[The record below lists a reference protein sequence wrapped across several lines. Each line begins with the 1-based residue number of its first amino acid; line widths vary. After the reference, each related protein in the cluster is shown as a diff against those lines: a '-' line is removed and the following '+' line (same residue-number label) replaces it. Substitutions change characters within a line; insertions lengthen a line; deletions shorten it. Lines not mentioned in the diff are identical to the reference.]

1 MMEKTTINEQLQ
13 DTIDEHG
20 SKAAL
25 SSKVDGAY
33 QDISYA
39 ELGIRVKQLCLGLI
53 ELGVQKGDRVALLS
67 ENRPEWA
74 MSDLAILAAGG
85 VNVPMFSTLTPPQVE
100 HIVRDSG
107 AKIICVSS
115 EKQLQKVEAF
125 RANID
130 DLKKVIIFDAADSEK
145 SSGVLTFNQVCELGE
160 KAENGDSV
168 YQKSRDAVTPDDLA
182 TIIYTSGTTGQ
193 PKGAMLTHN
202 NFMSNVSACFELVGI
217 TNADVFLSFLPL
229 AHVFERMGGHYL
241 PLSCG
246 ATVAYAE
253 SPSTVAQNMKEVRPT
268 IMMSVPRLY
277 ELMHEKIISAVQKGS
292 SLKQKI
298 FYWSVGVGEKV
309 SQAIQQQ
316 KKPSAILGLK
326 YGLANKLVFN
336 KLQEATGG
344 RLRFFVSGGAP
355 LSKSIAEF
363 FHAAGILILEGYGLT
378 ETSPVISVNRP
389 DEWKFG
395 TVGTQIAGFEVK
407 IAEDGEILSRGP
419 HIMQGYFNKPEET
432 AEAIDAD
439 GWFHT
444 GDIGE
449 MDADGFLKITDRKK
463 NIIVL
468 SNGKNIAPQ
477 PIENQLT
484 QSLYINQVM
493 LIGDKRKSVS
503 ALIVPNFDAIKE
515 YAAEEELDTKDIAQ
529 LIETKEIRQLIRKE
543 IERLSTAL
551 TDFERVKMFT
561 LLDREFTEEA
571 DEMTPTLKLK
581 RKVILERYGN
591 KIEKMYGGESN

>member
-1 MMEKTTINEQLQ
+1 MEKTTINEQLLNSVNQ
-13 DTIDEHG
+13 HG

-33 QDISYA
+33 QDISYD
-39 ELGIRVKQLCLGLI
+39 ELGDRVKHLCLGLI

-74 MSDLAILAAGG
+74 ITDLAILAAGG

-125 RANID
+125 RANVD
-130 DLKKVIIFDAADSEK
+130 DLQQVIIFDAIDLENSDE
-145 SSGVLTFNQVCELGE
+145 VLTFNQVCDIGE
-160 KAENGDSV
+160 KAEDGDLV
-168 YQKSRDAVTPDDLA
+168 YQKSRDAVTPEDLA

-202 NFMSNVSACFELVGI
+202 NFMSNVQACFEIVGF
-217 TNADVFLSFLPL
+217 ASEDVFLSFLPL

-253 SPSTVAQNMKEVRPT
+253 SPFTVAQNMKEVRPT

-277 ELMHEKIISAVQKGS
+277 EMMHEKIIRSVQEGS

-316 KKPSAILGLK
+316 KNPSVILGLK

-336 KLQEATGG
+336 KLQSATGG

-389 DEWKFG
+389 DQWRFG
-395 TVGTQIAGFEVK
+395 TVGTQIAGVEVK

-449 MDADGFLKITDRKK
+449 MDADGFLSITDRKK

-468 SNGKNIAPQ
+468 SNGKNVAPQ
-477 PIENQLT
+477 PIENLLK
-484 QSLYINQVM
+484 QSPYISQVM
-493 LIGDKRKSVS
+493 LIGDQRKSIS
-503 ALIVPNFDAIKE
+503 ALIAPNFDALKAYAKE
-515 YAAEEELDTKDIAQ
+515 MALAPQEVGE
-529 LIETKEIRQLIRKE
+529 LIESKEIRQLVRKE

-551 TDFERVKMFT
+551 ADFERVKMFT
-561 LLDREFTEEA
+561 LLDREFTQEA

-581 RKVILERYGN
+581 RKVILEKYGD

>member
-1 MMEKTTINEQLQ
+1 MMEKTTINERLQ
-13 DTIDEHG
+13 NSISRHG

-25 SSKVDGAY
+25 SSKVDGGY
-33 QDISYA
+33 QDISYD
-39 ELGIRVKQLCLGLI
+39 ELGDRVKHLCLGLI

-74 MSDLAILAAGG
+74 VTDLAVLAAGG

-107 AKIICVSS
+107 ARIICVSS

-130 DLKKVIIFDAADSEK
+130 DLQQVIIFDATDAENSD
-145 SSGVLTFNQVCELGE
+145 GVLTFNQVRDLGE
-160 KAENGDSV
+160 KAEDGDSV
-168 YQKSRDAVTPDDLA
+168 YQKARDAVTPDDLA

-202 NFMSNVSACFELVGI
+202 NFMFNVQACFEIVGF
-217 TNADVFLSFLPL
+217 ADEDVFLSFLPL
-229 AHVFERMGGHYL
+229 AHIFERMGGHYL

-253 SPSTVAQNMKEVRPT
+253 SPFTVAQNMKEVSPT

-277 ELMHEKIISAVQKGS
+277 EMMHEKIIRAVQEGS

-316 KKPSAILGLK
+316 KKPSAILGLR
-326 YGLANKLVFN
+326 YGLANRLVFN
-336 KLQEATGG
+336 KLQSATGG

-389 DEWKFG
+389 DQWKFG
-395 TVGTQIAGFEVK
+395 TVGTKIEGIEVE

-419 HIMQGYFNKPEET
+419 HIMQGYFNKPEDT

-444 GDIGE
+444 GDIGQ
-449 MDADGFLKITDRKK
+449 MDADGFLSITDRKK

-468 SNGKNIAPQ
+468 SNGKNVAPQ
-477 PIENQLT
+477 PIENQLI
-484 QSLYINQVM
+484 QSRYINQVM
-493 LIGDKRKSVS
+493 LIGDQQKSIS
-503 ALIVPNFDAIKE
+503 ALIVPNFDALKE
-515 YAAEEELDTKDIAQ
+515 YA
-529 LIETKEIRQLIRKE
+529 KEIQLGTQDVAELITARETRQLIRKE
-543 IERLSTAL
+543 IERFSTDLA
-551 TDFERVKMFT
+551 DFERVKMFT
-561 LLDREFTEEA
+561 LLGREFTQEA

-581 RKVILERYGN
+581 RKVIIEKYGD

>member
-1 MMEKTTINEQLQ
+1 M
-13 DTIDEHG
+13 
-20 SKAAL
+20 
-25 SSKVDGAY
+25 
-33 QDISYA
+33 
-39 ELGIRVKQLCLGLI
+39 
-53 ELGVQKGDRVALLS
+53 
-67 ENRPEWA
+67 
-74 MSDLAILAAGG
+74 
-85 VNVPMFSTLTPPQVE
+85 
-100 HIVRDSG
+100 
-107 AKIICVSS
+107 
-115 EKQLQKVEAF
+115 
-125 RANID
+125 
-130 DLKKVIIFDAADSEK
+130 
-145 SSGVLTFNQVCELGE
+145 
-160 KAENGDSV
+160 
-168 YQKSRDAVTPDDLA
+168 
-182 TIIYTSGTTGQ
+182 
-193 PKGAMLTHN
+193 
-202 NFMSNVSACFELVGI
+202 
-217 TNADVFLSFLPL
+217 
-229 AHVFERMGGHYL
+229 
-241 PLSCG
+241 
-246 ATVAYAE
+246 
-253 SPSTVAQNMKEVRPT
+253 
-268 IMMSVPRLY
+268 
-277 ELMHEKIISAVQKGS
+277 
-292 SLKQKI
+292 
-298 FYWSVGVGEKV
+298 
-309 SQAIQQQ
+309 
-316 KKPSAILGLK
+316 
-326 YGLANKLVFN
+326 
-336 KLQEATGG
+336 
-344 RLRFFVSGGAP
+344 
-355 LSKSIAEF
+355 SKSIAEF

>member
-1 MMEKTTINEQLQ
+1 MEKTTINERLQ
-13 DTIDEHG
+13 NSIDQHG

-25 SSKVDGAY
+25 SSKIDGAY
-33 QDISYA
+33 QDISYD
-39 ELGIRVKQLCLGLI
+39 ELGDRVKHLCLGLI

-74 MSDLAILAAGG
+74 ITDLAILAAGG

-100 HIVRDSG
+100 HIVSDSG

-125 RANID
+125 RANVD
-130 DLKKVIIFDAADSEK
+130 ALQQVIIFDAIDSEN
-145 SSGVLTFNQVCELGE
+145 SGGVHQFNQVCDLGE
-160 KAENGDSV
+160 KAEDGDSV
-168 YQKSRDAVTPDDLA
+168 YQKARDAVTPDDLA

-202 NFMSNVSACFELVGI
+202 NFMFNVQACFEIVGF
-217 TNADVFLSFLPL
+217 ADEDVFLSFLPL

-253 SPSTVAQNMKEVRPT
+253 SPFTVAQNMKEVRPT

-277 ELMHEKIISAVQKGS
+277 EMMHEKIIRAVQEGS

-316 KKPSAILGLK
+316 KKTSPILGLK

-336 KLQEATGG
+336 KLQGATGG

-389 DEWKFG
+389 DQWRFG
-395 TVGTQIAGFEVK
+395 TVGTQIDGIEVK

-432 AEAIDAD
+432 AEAIDPDA
-439 GWFHT
+439 WFHT

-449 MDADGFLKITDRKK
+449 MDADGFLSITDRKK

-477 PIENQLT
+477 PIENQLI
-484 QSLYINQVM
+484 QSRFINQVM
-493 LIGDKRKSVS
+493 LIGDQRKSVS
-503 ALIVPNFDAIKE
+503 ALIVPNFDALKA
-515 YAAEEELDTKDIAQ
+515 YAEEMQLAAQ
-529 LIETKEIRQLIRKE
+529 EVAELIETKEIRQLIRKE
-543 IERLSTAL
+543 IEQLSKAL
-551 TDFERVKMFT
+551 ADFERVKMFT
-561 LLDREFTEEA
+561 LLDREFTQEA

-581 RKVILERYGN
+581 RKVILEKYGD
-591 KIEKMYGGESN
+591 KIEQMYGGESV